1 MIFEFFHLPLG
12 LQFVNLGH
20 NRIMD
25 INAIYKRDYYDT
37 LGDAIIIIF
46 PNKVGLC
53 CDEYKMNQ
61 IFGVTC
67 HLAQTDQNA

>member
-1 MIFEFFHLPLG
+1 
-12 LQFVNLGH
+12 
-20 NRIMD
+20 MD